1 MKPDSIGQQMKFSPP
16 KDHEFM
22 SQAIALAW
30 AAKGKTF
37 PNPAVG
43 TVIVSRGKV
52 VGTGATQACGGL
64 HAEKVALERAGKQA
78 AGATLYVTL
87 EPCCHYGRTPPCTD
101 AIIAAKIKRVVAA
114 SADPNPLVNGKG
126 FAKLRA
132 AGITVETG
140 LLKDE
145 AEAVNEDFL
154 WAIRKKRTWITLK
167 LACTLDGR
175 IADEQGN
182 SRWITGIEAREA
194 GHELRR
200 THAGVAVGRTT
211 LERDDPRLTV
221 RHVKGFSPARIVFTT
236 NEKISKT
243 TFFFRHAKEARSIV
257 VVSGKDRKKIV
268 RDSRSGL
275 EYWYTG
281 EKNAR
286 AHLRVFAEMAF
297 ENDITSVLVEGG
309 QKLASSFLESG
320 LVNRVYL
327 FYGNKILGEG
337 TEALRFS
344 RGLPL
349 NKCIS
354 LKNRKTLLSGDTF
367 GITGIPDNV
376 K

>member
-1 MKPDSIGQQMKFSPP
+1 MA
-16 KDHEFM
+16 
-22 SQAIALAW
+22 QAMALAW

-43 TVIVSRGKV
+43 AVIVSKGKI
-52 VGTGATQACGGL
+52 VGTGATEACGGP
-64 HAEKVALERAGKQA
+64 HAEKVALKQAGKRA
-78 AGATLYVTL
+78 SGATLYVTL

-101 AIIAAKIKRVVAA
+101 AIISAGIKRVVAA
-114 SADPNPLVNGKG
+114 INDPNPFVNGKG
-126 FAKLRA
+126 IRRLQA

-140 LLKDE
+140 LLRDE
-145 AEAVNEDFL
+145 ALAVNEDFF
-154 WAIRKKRTWITLK
+154 WAITKRRAWITLK

-182 SRWITGIEAREA
+182 SRWITGSEAREF

-200 THAGVAVGRTT
+200 RHSAVAVGRVT
-211 LERDDPRLTV
+211 LERDNPRLTV
-221 RHVKGFSPARIVFTT
+221 RHLKGFSPARIVFTSHA
-236 NEKISKT
+236 KIPSR
-243 TFFFRHAKEARSIV
+243 TFFSQHAKEARSIV
-257 VVSGKDRKKIV
+257 VVSGKGKKKIV

-275 EYWYTG
+275 EYWFTG
-281 EKNAR
+281 GKETR
-286 AHLRVFAEMAF
+286 AHLSAFAEMAF

-327 FYGNKILGEG
+327 FYGNKILGRG
-337 TEALRFS
+337 REALRFS
-344 RGLPL
+344 HDLPI

-354 LKNRKTLLSGDTF
+354 LKKKEILLFTDAI